1 MRSGAV
7 RKILNPSSIAIV
19 GASNNLMKMGTI
31 QCLNLINSGF
41 PGDVLPVNPQ
51 EEIVLGRKA
60 YPAIGELPYAPDLA
74 ILVVPSGLIP
84 EMLEDFGSIGTRHA
98 VVITAGFKE
107 TGEEGRDLENRVVEI
122 AKRHRIRFLG
132 PNCLGII
139 NTQLPLNITVMPV
152 KHRDGKLGLVSQSG
166 TYVAQTLSYLQRNGI
181 AISKAISVGNE
192 ANIDIVDCL
201 EYLGED
207 ESTKAIALYI
217 EGIRRADRFLE
228 VAREIS
234 RKKPIVAQYVGGTEA
249 GARSGSSHTGAMAGP
264 DYVYEGLFEQAG
276 VIRVDTI
283 EEVYKIG
290 WTLAS
295 QPPLRG
301 SRIAVLT
308 NSGGPGTAIANTCN
322 REGLEVPEFS
332 KGVQSEIS
340 HYLAGHA
347 SARNPVDLTF
357 HIDMDALTEKIPQI
371 LFDADDIDGVIV
383 HGIMDT
389 GFFNDVYPIIGKFL
403 DVSEEDFLK
412 MWETNLDKLVDMPFS
427 HRKPLVMSSFFGT
440 EDHAVRVFHEKGIP
454 VLDAPEK
461 AARAMAALYK
471 HSLIRKRPLFQPPR
485 EAAIPDDA
493 RRIMESW
500 EGRALDEYRAKAVLR
515 AYGIRTTRE
524 SLVETLEEAILR
536 AGEIGYP
543 VVLKACAPD
552 ILHKTEEGLV
562 RLGIETEEG
571 LEEAFHDIRGKRSDV
586 PVLVSEMLHG
596 DREFMAG
603 MRYFPGFPPC
613 IMFGIGGVFTETLRD
628 NAIRLAPLGEDDAV
642 SMLESLS
649 SRELL
654 GPYRGMKAVDRNVL
668 ASTLVALGQLAL
680 HFPEIGEID
689 LNPIIIV
696 EGTPTVVDAL
706 FVKKV

>member
-19 GASNNLMKMGTI
+19 GASNNFMKMGTI

-152 KHRDGKLGLVSQSG
+152 KHRDGKLGLASQSG

-332 KGVQSEIS
+332 KGVQKEIS

-371 LFDADDIDGVIV
+371 LFNADDIDGVIV

-471 HSLIRKRPLFQPPR
+471 HSMIRKRPPFQPPR

-562 RLGIETEEG
+562 HLGIETEEG

-586 PVLVSEMLHG
+586 PVLVSEMLDG

-603 MRYFPGFPPC
+603 MSYFPGFPPC

-628 NAIRLAPLGEDDAV
+628 NAIRLAPLGEDDAF

>member
-7 RKILNPSSIAIV
+7 RKIMNPSSIAIV

-51 EEIVLGRKA
+51 EETVLGKKA
-60 YPAIGELPYAPDLA
+60 YRAIGELPYAPDLA

-98 VVITAGFKE
+98 IIITAGFKE
-107 TGEEGRDLENRVVEI
+107 TGEEGRDLEDKVVEI
-122 AKRHRIRFLG
+122 AKRHRMRFLG

-139 NTQLPLNITVMPV
+139 NTQLPLNITVMPIQ
-152 KHRDGKLGLVSQSG
+152 HSDGKLGLISQSG
-166 TYVAQTLSYLQRNGI
+166 TYVAQTLSYLHRNGI
-181 AISKAISVGNE
+181 AISKAMSVGNE

-207 ESTKAIALYI
+207 DSTKAIALYI

-228 VAREIS
+228 VARKIS
-234 RKKPIVAQYVGGTEA
+234 RNKPIVAQYVGGTEA

-264 DYVYEGLFEQAG
+264 DFVYEGLFEQAG

-290 WTLAS
+290 WALAS
-295 QPPLRG
+295 QPPLEG
-301 SRIAVLT
+301 SRIAILT
-308 NSGGPGTAIANTCN
+308 NSGGPGTAIANTLN

-332 KGVQSEIS
+332 KGVQKEIS
-340 HYLAGHA
+340 QYLAGHA

-357 HIDMDALTEKIPQI
+357 HVGMDALTEKIPQI
-371 LFDADDIDGVIV
+371 LFDADDIDGVVI

-389 GFFNDVYPIIGKFL
+389 GFFNDVYPIFGKFL

-412 MWETNLDKLVDMPFS
+412 MWETNLDRLVEMPFS
-427 HRKPLVMSSFFGT
+427 HGKPLVMSSFFGR
-440 EDHAVRVFHEKGIP
+440 EDHAVRVFHENGIP

-461 AARAMAALYK
+461 AARAMAALYR
-471 HSLIRKRPLFQPPR
+471 HYLIRKRTRSNPPQ
-485 EAAIPDDA
+485 EMAIPDDA
-493 RRIMESW
+493 RRIMETW
-500 EGRALDEYRAKAVLR
+500 NGRALDEYRAKKILG
-515 AYGIRTTRE
+515 AYGIPTTRE
-524 SLVETLEEAILR
+524 SLVKTLEEAIVR
-536 AGEIGYP
+536 ACEIGYP
-543 VVLKACAPD
+543 VVLKACSSD
-552 ILHKTEEGLV
+552 ILHKTEEGMV
-562 RLGIETEEG
+562 YLGIENEEG
-571 LEEAFHDIRGKRSDV
+571 LTEAFNGIKEKKQDV
-586 PVLVSEMLHG
+586 PVLVSEMLQG

-603 MRYFPGFPPC
+603 MSYFPGFPPC
-613 IMFGIGGVFTETLRD
+613 IMFGLGGVFTETLKD
-628 NAIRLAPLGEDDAV
+628 NAIRLAPLSEDDAF

-654 GPYRGMKAVDRNVL
+654 GPYRGMRQVDRNAL
-668 ASTLVALGQLAL
+668 AAILVTLGQIAL

-689 LNPIIIV
+689 MNPIIIV
-696 EGTPTVVDAL
+696 EGRPKVVDAL
-706 FVKKV
+706 FVKKL

>member
-7 RKILNPSSIAIV
+7 RKIMNPSSIAIV

-41 PGDVLPVNPQ
+41 PGDVLPVNPK
-51 EEIVLGRKA
+51 EETVLGKKA

-98 VVITAGFKE
+98 IIITAGFKE
-107 TGEEGRDLENRVVEI
+107 TGEGGRDLEDQVVEI
-122 AKRHRIRFLG
+122 AKRHHMRFLG

-152 KHRDGKLGLVSQSG
+152 HHRDGKLGLASQSG
-166 TYVAQTLSYLQRNGI
+166 TYVAQTLSYLHKNGI
-181 AISKAISVGNE
+181 AISKAMSVGNE

-290 WTLAS
+290 WALAS
-295 QPPLRG
+295 QPPIQG
-301 SRIAVLT
+301 SRIAILT
-308 NSGGPGTAIANTCN
+308 NSGGPGTAIANTLN
-322 REGLEVPEFS
+322 REGLDVPEFS
-332 KGVQSEIS
+332 KGVQKEIS

-371 LFDADDIDGVIV
+371 LFDADDIDGVVV

-389 GFFNDVYPIIGKFL
+389 GFFNDIYPIIGKLL

-412 MWETNLDKLVDMPFS
+412 MWETNLDRLVEMPFS
-427 HRKPLVMSSFFGT
+427 HRKPLIMSSFFGK
-440 EDHAVRVFHEKGIP
+440 EDHAVRVFHENGIP

-461 AARAMAALYK
+461 AARAMVALYK
-471 HSLIRKRPLFQPPR
+471 HYLIRERPPFQPPQDMT
-485 EAAIPDDA
+485 IPDDA
-493 RRIMESW
+493 RHIIETW
-500 EGRALDEYRAKAVLR
+500 DGRALDEYRAKKILG
-515 AYGIRTTRE
+515 AYGIPITRE
-524 SLVETLEEAILR
+524 ALADTLEEAVSA

-543 VVLKACAPD
+543 IVLKACSPD
-552 ILHKTEEGLV
+552 ILHKTEEGMV
-562 RLGIETEEG
+562 CLGIENEQELTK
-571 LEEAFHDIRGKRSDV
+571 AFHGMREKRRDV
-586 PVLVSEMLHG
+586 PILVSEMLHG

-603 MRYFPGFPPC
+603 MSYFPGFPPC
-613 IMFGIGGVFTETLRD
+613 IMFGLGGVFTETLKD
-628 NAIRLAPLGEDDAV
+628 NAIRLAPLSEDDAF
-642 SMLESLS
+642 SMMESLT

-668 ASTLVALGQLAL
+668 ASILVVLGQVAL

-696 EGTPTVVDAL
+696 EGKPKVVDAL
-706 FVKKV
+706 FVKNS